1 MTEKIRIL
9 VVDDHAIVRTG
20 ISAWI
25 ETEADLELAGEASDG
40 VEAIEKAL
48 KLDPDVILMDLVMPK
63 KDGISAI
70 TNIIRENPNACILV
84 ITSFS
89 EKTSAVPAIKAGA
102 SGFIMKDT
110 SPEEMLQAIREVHR
124 GNPWLSPEITRM
136 LMRNNAEQKSPHP
149 LKELL
154 TERELDVLKLLAQGL
169 SDEEI
174 AAELVISKATVRF
187 HVTNVFQKLQLK
199 SRTQAAL
206 YAIREG
212 YVSI

>member
-89 EKTSAVPAIKAGA
+89 EKTSAIPAIKAGA

-136 LMRNNAEQKSPHP
+136 LMRNNAEQESPHP

-154 TERELDVLKLLAQGL
+154 TARELDVLKLLAQGL

-174 AAELVISKATVRF
+174 AAELVVSKATVRF

>member
-63 KDGISAI
+63 KDGIYAI

-136 LMRNNAEQKSPHP
+136 LMRNNAEQESPHP

-154 TERELDVLKLLAQGL
+154 TARELDVLKLLAQGL

-174 AAELVISKATVRF
+174 AAELVVSKATVRF

>member
-9 VVDDHAIVRTG
+9 IVDDHAIVRTG

-25 ETEADLELAGEASDG
+25 ESEADLELVGEASDG
-40 VEAIEKAL
+40 AEAIEKAL
-48 KLDPDVILMDLVMPK
+48 NLDPDVILMDLVMPK
-63 KDGISAI
+63 MDGIYAI

-89 EKTSAVPAIKAGA
+89 EKTRAVPAIKAGA

-110 SPEEMLQAIREVHR
+110 SPEEMLQAIREVHQ

-136 LMRNNAEQKSPHP
+136 LMRNNALQKSSHP
-149 LKELL
+149 FNKLL

-174 AAELVISKATVRF
+174 ATELVISKATVRF

-212 YVSI
+212 YVTI

>member
-25 ETEADLELAGEASDG
+25 ETEADLELVGEASDG

>member
-63 KDGISAI
+63 KDGIYAI

-89 EKTSAVPAIKAGA
+89 EKTTAVPAIKAGA

-136 LMRNNAEQKSPHP
+136 LMRNNAEQKPPHP

-154 TERELDVLKLLAQGL
+154 TARELDVLKLLAQGL